1 MPQRPRGFLY
11 LERFDG
17 DRMTTLFTNARALNE
32 SKKSML
38 VDMLDSV
45 FDSLDLTKTQ
55 RERIESAYNAV
66 GDYLA
71 SCDDPLLD
79 GVQIYP
85 QGSMRLRTTNKPLSQ
100 EEFDVD
106 LILFLPNAGSATRD
120 KIVSVVKQHLL
131 DSKVYKELVED
142 LPRGFR
148 INYKGDYHLDI
159 TPAKS
164 YDLESLPGHPLWV
177 VDKSMGFK
185 ESNPEGMAK
194 NFDEVCSMLP
204 IIRRPQVFLEA
215 LNSKSVTALPDQSK
229 KKPLN
234 RIIQILKRHRDVWS
248 QLNSNPHADFK
259 PISVVITTL
268 ACRAYLEVIETGK
281 QYDNEFDLI
290 LDVIELMPHHIES
303 GFDGI
308 LIANP
313 AMRPEN
319 YAEKWNRSE
328 KQEGQKYARAF
339 YAWYQAAIDTFEYL
353 ASENIRGMDSVF
365 AALSGAFGEKPV
377 LAAQDR
383 IVEAVNVSRDNNKLG
398 VGLGTGAVI
407 ASIAGKA
414 NSATT
419 GLHDVVPVKRNQFYG
434 D

>member
-1 MPQRPRGFLY
+1 
-11 LERFDG
+11 
-17 DRMTTLFTNARALNE
+17 MTTLFANARALNE
-32 SKKSML
+32 HKKSML
-38 VDMLDSV
+38 VEMLDSV
-45 FDSLDLTKTQ
+45 FVSLDLTKTQ
-55 RERIESAYNAV
+55 RERIEAAYNAV

-71 SCDDPLLD
+71 SCDDSLLD

-120 KIVSVVKQHLL
+120 QIVSVVKQHLL

-159 TPAKS
+159 TPAKA

-177 VDKSMGFK
+177 VDKLTGFK
-185 ESNPEGMAK
+185 ESNPEGMAR
-194 NFDEVCSMLP
+194 NFDDACSLLP
-204 IIRRPQVFLEA
+204 VIRRPQVFLAA
-215 LNSKSVTALPDQSK
+215 LDSKSVTALPDQSK

-248 QLNSNPHADFK
+248 QLSSNPHTDFK

-268 ACRAYLEVIETGK
+268 ACRAYVEVIESKK
-281 QYDNEFDLI
+281 QYDNELDLI

-303 GFDGI
+303 GYDGI

-313 AMRPEN
+313 TMRSEN
-319 YAEKWNRSE
+319 YAEKWNRL
-328 KQEGQKYARAF
+328 KGQEGQKYRGAF
-339 YAWYQAAIDTFEYL
+339 YAWYQAAVDTFEYF
-353 ASENIRGMDSVF
+353 ASENSRGMDNVF
-365 AALSGAFGEKPV
+365 ATLSEAFGEKPV

-383 IVEAVNVSRDNNKLG
+383 IVAAINVNRGNNKLG
-398 VGLGTGAVI
+398 VALGTGVVI
-407 ASIAGKA
+407 ASIAEKA